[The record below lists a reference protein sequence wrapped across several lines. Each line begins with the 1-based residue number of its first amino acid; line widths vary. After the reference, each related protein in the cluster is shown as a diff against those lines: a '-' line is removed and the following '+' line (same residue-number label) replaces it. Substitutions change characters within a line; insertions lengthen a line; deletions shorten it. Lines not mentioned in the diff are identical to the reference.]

1 MAAWALS
8 FLLVGLVFLAL
19 CAIGAALFLT
29 IREAKQIIKTD
40 GRLDNGK

>member
-19 CAIGAALFLT
+19 CILGTALVLT
-29 IREAKQIIKTD
+29 IRRAKQIIEND